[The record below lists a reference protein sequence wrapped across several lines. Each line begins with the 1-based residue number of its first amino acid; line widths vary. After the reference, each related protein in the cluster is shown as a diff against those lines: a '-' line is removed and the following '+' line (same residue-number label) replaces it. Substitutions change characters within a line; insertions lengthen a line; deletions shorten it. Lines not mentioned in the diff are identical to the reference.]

1 MAAQSVTC
9 LAKMYLALKLLVLF
23 DITGFR
29 AESGDP
35 SVGPSDHSLSGILT
49 LYLYNFP
56 Y

>member
-35 SVGPSDHSLSGILT
+35 SDSGNLT
-49 LYLYNFP
+49 LDLYIF
-56 Y
+56 YDKSCRIKM